1 VVAAG
6 LDTWGISGPS
16 FLKLYGTLSV
26 LVGVLLWCTPPTA
39 QPRAANHRRGTGR
52 VPARLSQRRGGPGGD
67 RRGRAAARLCADG
80 VLAPAA
86 TRHTLEVR
94 RHLPE
99 VHAAPIERELYGMMR
114 DHRVASPNELQQ
126 ELRGSAALVE
136 LRRQLIDARL
146 LASGDT
152 ARRVG
157 RLWLATVPLLAL
169 GVVRVVAGTHN
180 HKPVAFLELM
190 LAIVLGATVWFARQR
205 PRLTRAGAALL
216 NELRTREG
224 NWRGKRLSR
233 SPSRTVALF
242 GGSTLW
248 ITNPTLAAAFTL
260 PREPPGRRI

>member
-1 VVAAG
+1 MVAAG

-26 LVGVLLWCTPPTA
+26 LVGVLLWWIRRRLLSPGRRTTGGELDEYQLAYLNGGVGLAVTA
-39 QPRAANHRRGTGR
+39 
-52 VPARLSQRRGGPGGD
+52 
-67 RRGRAAARLCADG
+67 AAARLCADG

-146 LASGDT
+146 LVSGDT
-152 ARRVG
+152 AQRVG

-169 GVVRVVAGTHN
+169 GAWSGWW
-180 HKPVAFLELM
+180 P
-190 LAIVLGATVWFARQR
+190 G
-205 PRLTRAGAALL
+205 
-216 NELRTREG
+216 RTTT
-224 NWRGKRLSR
+224 SPF
-233 SPSRTVALF
+233 PSR
-242 GGSTLW
+242 
-248 ITNPTLAAAFTL
+248 
-260 PREPPGRRI
+260 R

>member
-1 VVAAG
+1 MVAAG

-26 LVGVLLWCTPPTA
+26 LVGVLLWWIRRRLLSPGRRTTGGELDEYQLAYLNGGVGLAVTA
-39 QPRAANHRRGTGR
+39 
-52 VPARLSQRRGGPGGD
+52 
-67 RRGRAAARLCADG
+67 AAARLCADG

-146 LASGDT
+146 LVSGDT
-152 ARRVG
+152 AQRVG

-180 HKPVAFLELM
+180 HKPVAFSTLSGSLSTSPAAARRAPRGRRPSRHGPI
-190 LAIVLGATVWFARQR
+190 LARARRQR
-205 PRLTRAGAALL
+205 I
-216 NELRTREG
+216 
-224 NWRGKRLSR
+224 R
-233 SPSRTVALF
+233 SPPA
-242 GGSTLW
+242 G
-248 ITNPTLAAAFTL
+248 
-260 PREPPGRRI
+260 